1 VTQNL
6 DPLPTGGA
14 AEADS
19 LSYCSGLPA
28 AARGHVNERRVHDTT
43 ATPDRQVG
51 AGGQSVE
58 GAGSVPRGV
67 GEDTR
72 PQPRARP
79 LDQISVA
86 DSSVLERLDRLEA
99 LLNQLVQQRA
109 VKDWY
114 TTAEAAQL
122 LGRAE
127 FTVREWCRLGR
138 VHAQKRRSGRGR
150 SREWVL
156 SHAELLRIQREGL
169 LPLAEH

>member
-1 VTQNL
+1 MKGEQAPQL
-6 DPLPTGGA
+6 EQLSA
-14 AEADS
+14 AEPH
-19 LSYCSGLPA
+19 YP
-28 AARGHVNERRVHDTT
+28 
-43 ATPDRQVG
+43 
-51 AGGQSVE
+51 
-58 GAGSVPRGV
+58 
-67 GEDTR
+67 
-72 PQPRARP
+72 
-79 LDQISVA
+79 
-86 DSSVLERLDRLEA
+86 ERLDSIDRRLEKLEA